1 MSKIAYLHAGTF
13 FDLANLHDPALRA
26 LGIADVYA
34 PELTAGALDGFDAVY
49 VAARLH
55 PAVIAKVSPLLLD
68 FLEKPG
74 ARMYVDG
81 ENSVGEWLPGTTQTL
96 RGTNF
101 WAWRVGEDV
110 GRRSVNQDHQFW
122 QYLAADAVHWH
133 YHGVL
138 THPHSAVPLV
148 RLESLAE
155 HAGQPPVED
164 PWSNQYRAIADHPNT
179 LLYFDDGSFAA
190 DIVVSTM
197 DASYHHGSGFMPGA
211 SQLMYRMMRWLD
223 GARLVSDPFTSN
235 PGVEQNAALRPI
247 GAGG

>member
-1 MSKIAYLHAGTF
+1 MSRIAYLHAGTF
-13 FDLANLHDPALRA
+13 FDLANLRDPALRS
-26 LGIADVYA
+26 LGISDVYA
-34 PELTAGALDGFDAVY
+34 PDLTPSGLDDFDGVY

-55 PAVIAKVSPLLLD
+55 PKVITRIAPILLG
-68 FLEKPG
+68 FLAKPG
-74 ARMYVDG
+74 ARVYVDG
-81 ENSVGEWLPGTTQTL
+81 ENSVGTWLPGTTEIL

-110 GRRSVNQDHQFW
+110 GRRSVNQDHPFW
-122 QYLAADAVHWH
+122 QYLAPDAVHWH
-133 YHGVL
+133 YHAVL

-155 HAGQPPVED
+155 HAGQAPLAD
-164 PWSNQYRAIADHPNT
+164 PWSNQYRAIAGHPNT
-179 LLYFDDGSFAA
+179 LLYVDEGSFAA

-223 GARLVSDPFTSN
+223 GARLVSDPCTGNRESISN
-235 PGVEQNAALRPI
+235 AELQPI
-247 GAGG
+247 GVDA